1 MALVRKENQMDI
13 NTCLTGS
20 LAILLFICILPQRK
34 DEIESKGGK
43 NVPNNSAFC
52 LN

>member
-20 LAILLFICILPQRK
+20 LTILLFIYILPRRK
-34 DEIESKGGK
+34 GEMESKGGK
-43 NVPNNSAFC
+43 NVPN
-52 LN
+52 